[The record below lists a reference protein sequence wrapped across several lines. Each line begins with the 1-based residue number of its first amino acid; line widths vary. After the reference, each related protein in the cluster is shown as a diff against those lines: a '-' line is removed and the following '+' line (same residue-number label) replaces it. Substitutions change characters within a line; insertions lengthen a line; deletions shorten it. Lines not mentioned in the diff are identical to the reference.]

1 MWDLHQIVDQG
12 GVVTPGTP
20 GGCEILSK
28 VPHINWALANSKVS
42 NVCFGAYMVYVM
54 GACLVDD

>member
-28 VPHINWALANSKVS
+28 VPPFNWALANSKVS

-54 GACLVDD
+54 GA

>member
-12 GVVTPGTP
+12 GGATPGTP